1 MCDVQNWDVPEQFT
15 ELHAWFERMQSR
27 DSWKQSYYEPE
38 KVIAGWKK
46 HIESA

>member
-1 MCDVQNWDVPEQFT
+1 MVQNWDVPEQFT
-15 ELHAWFERMQSR
+15 HLQEFFERMQSR

-46 HIESA
+46 HIEGWA